1 MAQRGGGSVA
11 NQAVS
16 IERDL
21 RYARVHG
28 VDLRLDIYR
37 PIGAATEWMPLVVYL
52 HGGGWSTGSKS
63 DGASERAAA
72 LAGNGV
78 VVAAVDYRLAPASVF
93 PAQLHDVKGAVRWL
107 RAHADALRI
116 DGGRIGIWGASAG
129 AYLASLA
136 ALSPGDAALEGDVGG
151 NARQSSAV
159 QAVVHWFGQTDLAV
173 SAHRT
178 PIEAKLLPFAFE
190 AGLLGTADQGEIA
203 QKSAGLS
210 LPARATASAPPFFIA
225 HGDRDRIVPA
235 AESFALHQ
243 ALSRAGAVSRFELLA
258 GAGHE
263 DEAFDSQAHLA
274 VTAAWLRAVLR

>member
-1 MAQRGGGSVA
+1 VA
-11 NQAVS
+11 NEAVAV
-16 IERDL
+16 ERDL
-21 RYARVHG
+21 RYARAGG
-28 VDLRLDIYR
+28 VDLCLDIYR
-37 PIGAATEWMPLVVYL
+37 PIDAASEWMPLVVYL

-63 DGASERAAA
+63 DGAGERVAA
-72 LAGNGV
+72 LAANGV
-78 VVAAVDYRLAPASVF
+78 VIAAVDYRLVPGAVF
-93 PAQLHDVKGAVRWL
+93 PAQLHDVKGALRWL
-107 RAHADALRI
+107 RAHADSLGI
-116 DGGRIGIWGASAG
+116 DGERIGIWGASAG

-136 ALSPGDAALEGDVGG
+136 ALSSGDAALEGDVGG
-151 NARQSSAV
+151 NSEQSSAV

-178 PIEAKLLPFAFE
+178 RIEAKLLPFAFE
-190 AGLLGTADQGEIA
+190 AGLLGVADPEQIA
-203 QKSAGLS
+203 RASAGLS

-225 HGDRDRIVPA
+225 HGDRDRIVPV
-235 AESFALHQ
+235 AEGFALHQ